1 MKIELEKPAQLINDS
16 TFNMEDH
23 YYNKVLHA
31 QIHQSVKSFLNM
43 DKERIVERFCH
54 LNPMV
59 NKNELMYWLTYK
71 PKHIQWSGTDLF
83 HVVNEKGTKK
93 MVVIETNS
101 SPSGQKSMPL
111 LDDIEE
117 RGGYL
122 RLIEKSFLPF
132 VKRQRTILGSYA
144 VIYDKNEMEASGYAK
159 VLAQLVHEKVYLVQ
173 YFTEDANPSV
183 RFHEEVMQVRDE
195 EGNWQDIKA
204 AFRYVTQ
211 KPWNRIPVKTKTLIY
226 NPVIACLAGGRNK
239 NMAAKAYDLFNAQLS
254 MSNLKVYIPETI
266 NDVKLREVPLW
277 VDRFGGHAVI
287 KNPYSNAGQGVYTV
301 TSQQELKAFM
311 DIEHEYDE
319 FIVQSLIGNY
329 HWSTMHGNQKFYHVG
344 MMPNK
349 KSEIYVADL
358 RMMIAAT
365 EEGFEPMALYAR
377 RAEKPLKEILET
389 FESSWEILGTNLSV
403 RTQEGWDSETKRLK
417 LMDNKD
423 FNTLGLSLDSLI
435 EGYIQSVLS
444 TIAIDQMA
452 VRLIG
457 SKKTL
462 RKKLFQ
468 DLNPDA
474 ALMSEII

>member
-1 MKIELEKPAQLINDS
+1 MKIELERPAKLMQDL
-16 TFNMEDH
+16 TFNMEEH
-23 YYNKVLHA
+23 YYNKVIHA
-31 QIHQSVKSFLNM
+31 QIHQSVKAFFNM
-43 DKERIVERFCH
+43 DKQRIVERFCH

-59 NKNELMYWLTYK
+59 DKEELMRWLLYQ
-71 PKHIQWSGTDLF
+71 PRHMQWSGTDLF
-83 HVVNEKGTKK
+83 HVVNEQGAKK

-111 LDDIEE
+111 LNDTEE

-122 RLIEKSFLPF
+122 RLMEKSFLPF
-132 VKRQRTILGSYA
+132 VKKQRTIPGSYA

-159 VLAQLVHEKVYLVQ
+159 VLAQLVAEKVYLVQ
-173 YFTEDANPSV
+173 YFTEDKNPSV
-183 RFHEEVMQVRDE
+183 RFIDEVMQVRDAS
-195 EGNWQDIKA
+195 GNWHDIKA

-211 KPWNRIPVKTKTLIY
+211 KPWNRIPVKSKTVIY
-226 NPVIACLAGGRNK
+226 NPIVACLAGGRNK
-239 NMAAKAYDLFNAQLS
+239 NMAAKAYDVFNAQLS
-254 MSNLKVYIPETI
+254 AAHLKVYSPETI
-266 NDVKLREVPLW
+266 NDVKLREVPIW
-277 VDRFGGHAVI
+277 VHRFGGHAVI

-301 TSQQELKAFM
+301 TSEQELEAFM
-311 DIEHEYDE
+311 AVEHDYDE

-329 HWSTMHGNQKFYHVG
+329 HWSTVHGEQKYYHVG

-358 RMMIAAT
+358 RMMIAST
-365 EEGFEPMALYAR
+365 QEGFEPMAIYAR
-377 RAEKPLKEILET
+377 RAEKPLKEILEP
-389 FESSWEILGTNLSV
+389 FENSWEILGTNLSV

-423 FNTLGLSLDSLI
+423 FNTLGLSVDSLV

-452 VRLIG
+452 IRLIS
-457 SKKTL
+457 SKKML
-462 RKKLFQ
+462 RKKLFS

-474 ALMSEII
+474 ALINEII